1 MIHLLTNRHSLYEP
15 FTSGTLGYWTFH
27 S

>member
-1 MIHLLTNRHSLYEP
+1 MIHLLTNRHPLYEP
-15 FTSGTLGYWTFH
+15 FTSNILGYWTFH